1 LNELEQDDMMPYNPL
16 HLRFM
21 HEYKQYCH
29 ENNFKAESYFL
40 NHIDQEIAD
49 RAAQLISSPYT
60 LSRGFKQKGSSDQ
73 IEQNVVLD
81 QLQLQEMVYVSV
93 LELKYTIIE
102 LELEKLEKQLS
113 QTQDDWNKVT
123 NILIQQRQFI
133 QMRKQLAQAL
143 GRQ

>member
-1 LNELEQDDMMPYNPL
+1 
-16 HLRFM
+16 
-21 HEYKQYCH
+21 
-29 ENNFKAESYFL
+29 
-40 NHIDQEIAD
+40 
-49 RAAQLISSPYT
+49 
-60 LSRGFKQKGSSDQ
+60 
-73 IEQNVVLD
+73 
-81 QLQLQEMVYVSV
+81 MVYVSV